1 MKRVLFICTGNSS
14 RSQMAEALLREIGK
28 DEFEVYSAGT
38 HPGANVNPFAMEV
51 LKEKGIDTEGL
62 HPKKLDKFVGQKID
76 LVVTVCDKARQECPT
91 FPGALSIAHWPLED
105 PSAFQGTYEE
115 TLFTFRTI
123 RDEIERRIREYILT
137 GKIFSNP
144 TKSLKL

>member
-38 HPGANVNPFAMEV
+38 HPKANVNPFAIEV

-62 HPKKLDKFVGQKID
+62 HPKKFDQFVGQKID
-76 LVVTVCDKARQECPT
+76 LVVTVCDKARKSYRGEKAPQVFNSSFKAEKVH
-91 FPGALSIAHWPLED
+91 GLILER
-105 PSAFQGTYEE
+105 FK
-115 TLFTFRTI
+115 
-123 RDEIERRIREYILT
+123 T
-137 GKIFSNP
+137 G
-144 TKSLKL
+144 

>member
-28 DEFEVYSAGT
+28 DEYEVYSAGT
-38 HPGANVNPFAMEV
+38 HLGANVNPFAIEV

-62 HPKKLDKFVGQKID
+62 HPKKLDQFVGQKID
-76 LVVTVCDKARQECPT
+76 LVVTVCDRARQECPT
-91 FPGALSIAHWPLED
+91 FPRALSIYHWSLED

-115 TLFTFRTI
+115 TLFTFRAT
-123 RDEIERRIREYILT
+123 RDEIERRIREDILT
-137 GKIFSNP
+137 RKIFSNP
-144 TKSLKL
+144 IKTLKL